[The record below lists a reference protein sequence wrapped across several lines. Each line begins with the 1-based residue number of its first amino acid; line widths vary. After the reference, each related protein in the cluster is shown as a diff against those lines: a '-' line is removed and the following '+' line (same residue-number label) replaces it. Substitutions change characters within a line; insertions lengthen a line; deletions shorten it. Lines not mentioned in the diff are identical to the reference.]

1 MYLFDPWFGI
11 LLLEDDT
18 TEQIA
23 QPARAELR
31 RSNRYVGL
39 VCAGITLLIGAVG
52 MCMLNA

>member
-23 QPARAELR
+23 QPALAELR